1 MKFSEIELPSNR
13 RFGLF
18 FSAVFALAAGYFWYR
33 DNALLLTVFGGL
45 LGATFL
51 TTLIMPGLLLPFN
64 KLWMGIGY
72 VIGRIVSPIVLGVI
86 FFILMTPMAVIQRL
100 FGRDELRL
108 KPRDQA
114 SHWKIREPAGPE
126 PQSFTQQ
133 F

>member
-1 MKFSEIELPSNR
+1 MKFSDIELPSNR
-13 RFGLF
+13 RFGFF
-18 FSAVFALAAGYFWYR
+18 FSAVFALAAAYFWYR
-33 DNALLLTVFGGL
+33 GNSTFLSVFGGL

-51 TTLIMPGLLLPFN
+51 TTLIKPGLLLPFN

-86 FFILMTPMAVIQRL
+86 FFILMTPMGVIQRL

-108 KPRDQA
+108 KPQDQA
-114 SHWKIREPAGPE
+114 SHWKVRDPAGPE
-126 PQSFTQQ
+126 PASFKQQ